1 MTSAV
6 YANPEARDL
15 VAGLGLEPVPARL
28 RLRAGRAGFRLY
40 LAEHDTGRAAVELGT
55 FRTLWRAG
63 LALRGILRR
72 AGWDF
77 TRDGSP
83 GLVVREVEITAPLR
97 MATLKGAEND

>member
-1 MTSAV
+1 VTV
-6 YANPEARDL
+6 H
-15 VAGLGLEPVPARL
+15 AGPAAHRAAAALGLSSGPARL

-40 LAEHDTGRAAVELGT
+40 LTDYATGRAAVELGT